1 MQIVDV
7 DYFGEKIGMMFSCN
21 DMRSRKVAA
30 NDFISYKIKIFKN
43 RFCSFMANWI
53 VCYIHSNFFLLQ
65 MIFVGVSL
73 LTPRDARS
81 PFIHRYS

>member
-7 DYFGEKIGMMFSCN
+7 DYFSEKISMMFSCN

-30 NDFISYKIKIFKN
+30 NDSYRIKLKYFKICFVHSWQIG
-43 RFCSFMANWI
+43 SDAI
-53 VCYIHSNFFLLQ
+53 YIAIFFLLQ
-65 MIFVGVSL
+65 MIFVRVSL